1 MEKLQWTT
9 THNTA
14 DNTMTHVFEHGRI
27 MVLVDWN
34 IGIVCTQKDGE
45 VMDLQ
50 NAADFT
56 TDGYNQYLVSLA
68 KEDVRLNE
76 FTKQETLY

>member
-1 MEKLQWTT
+1 METLQWTT

-14 DNTMTHVFEHGRI
+14 GNTMTHVFENGRI

-34 IGIVCTQKDGE
+34 TGTVCTQKDGE

-56 TDGYNQYLVSLA
+56 TDRYNQYLVSLA